1 MAAPRAAT
9 TGFPRRRPE
18 ASVLAPA
25 IIVMAI
31 SIDGTRPR
39 VLPMFRNRDRMVR
52 YLVIFMAAMLA
63 ITLIMPFIA
72 ALRQ

>member
-9 TGFPRRRPE
+9 AALPRRSPE

-25 IIVMAI
+25 SMVMAI
-31 SIDGTRPR
+31 PTDGTRPR

-63 ITLIMPFIA
+63 ITLVMPFIA
-72 ALRQ
+72 ALGQ

>member
-1 MAAPRAAT
+1 
-9 TGFPRRRPE
+9 
-18 ASVLAPA
+18 
-25 IIVMAI
+25 
-31 SIDGTRPR
+31 
-39 VLPMFRNRDRMVR
+39 MFRNRDRMVR